1 MSKMNELSQI
11 LEEMITAGEK
21 LIETA
26 NALKDYFSET
36 EQEAETVKKEAAPQK
51 EAQPKE
57 EKTPE
62 APTPTKTDV
71 RAVLAAKSAAGHKT
85 EVQALLKK
93 YGAAKLAEV
102 NPADYAAII
111 KEAEVIG
118 NA

>member
-26 NALKDYFSET
+26 NALKDYFSGT
-36 EQEAETVKKEAAPQK
+36 EQEAEPAKKEATPQK
-51 EAQPKE
+51 E
-57 EKTPE
+57 EKQSE
-62 APTPTKTDV
+62 APAPTKTAV
-71 RAVLAAKSAAGHKT
+71 RAVLAAKSAAGHKA

>member
-26 NALKDYFSET
+26 NALKDYFSGT
-36 EQEAETVKKEAAPQK
+36 EQD
-51 EAQPKE
+51 AQPKE

-62 APTPTKTDV
+62 APTSTKTDV

-93 YGAAKLAEV
+93 YGAAKLTEV